1 MRKIEAVI
9 RHSALQEVQDALDR
23 VGVSG
28 LTITEVKGCGRQ
40 KGYTEVYRGARANIS
55 LLPKVMVETVVPEA
69 FAPEAVEA
77 IRSAAHTGE
86 VGDGRIFVLPVE
98 SAIRIRTGE
107 EGVEILESPERAAWG
122 H

>member
-55 LLPKVMVETVVPEA
+55 LLPKVKVETVVPEA

-98 SAIRIRTGE
+98 SAVRIRTGE
-107 EGVEILESPERAAWG
+107 EGVETLESEERAAWG

>member
-55 LLPKVMVETVVPEA
+55 LLPKVKVETVVPEA